1 MEDCGVGRF
10 CGAAG
15 DFPETGKG
23 SFCGGALDE
32 EEAWAGGGGQVGGGE
47 DEACDGE
54 GGVLGVLG
62 VEFGEGDGV
71 VVELGGNVDLD
82 GGWGHCGEGEED
94 LFFFLEL
101 RDTCRG
107 RFAEGG
113 TQEEDICVGRQPTVV
128 LKSQCLSGLPEVVHN
143 LKILSSHR
151 RGFCLSR
158 SQSEAR
164 HIGDVSRSTAN
175 HVKDSFQLPG
185 FQLFSKALLHFSPP
199 PFSSFHPHRTNQA
212 TVIAYSSSLPSST
225 NLILPFF
232 TLSLHASTSK
242 CLLQPRPPSSL
253 NLRNP

>member
-1 MEDCGVGRF
+1 MEDCGVGGF

-94 LFFFLEL
+94 LFFLLEL

-107 RFAEGG
+107 TFAKGH
-113 TQEEDICVGRQPTVV
+113 
-128 LKSQCLSGLPEVVHN
+128 S
-143 LKILSSHR
+143 
-151 RGFCLSR
+151 
-158 SQSEAR
+158 
-164 HIGDVSRSTAN
+164 
-175 HVKDSFQLPG
+175 
-185 FQLFSKALLHFSPP
+185 
-199 PFSSFHPHRTNQA
+199 
-212 TVIAYSSSLPSST
+212 
-225 NLILPFF
+225 
-232 TLSLHASTSK
+232 
-242 CLLQPRPPSSL
+242 
-253 NLRNP
+253 